1 MTIQTNSNVLVALRK
16 EVTAGVTATVT
27 SAFQVRIIGSPGL
40 TLQRAPITS
49 AELRADGSETMG
61 RLGGKS
67 VDGSFDTELTAGG
80 AIDYLVEGLMRSA
93 WVTSTSVAFS
103 SLTSLAI
110 GTNNVTAT
118 AGDWVGTQG
127 IRVGDVFK
135 LSTGVS
141 ANADLNKVVIA
152 VTSLTITTTP
162 ASFTVAAATST
173 GTLTVLKKVKSA
185 ATPTRRSHTI
195 EQYDEDTDLTEL
207 FLGCRVV
214 GFKLSAKPNEEVK
227 CSWMFKGMDRSILTT
242 GTSPYFT
249 SPSLTTGISMI
260 ADDASVLYN
269 GALVTTFTGID
280 LDFTIAA
287 DAQSVLGSFV
297 SPDIFDNI
305 LSVKG
310 TITGLRSDFSNLTLY
325 DAETEFAVNVLF
337 QELASAPKP
346 CFNVFL
352 PRVKISALSA
362 PVGGQTGPKIETLE
376 LMVGTKVAATGSDGT
391 IATFSSSVVI
401 DG

>member
-49 AELRADGSETMG
+49 AELREDGSETMG

-93 WVTSTSVAFS
+93 WVTQTAVGFATLTTVAV
-103 SLTSLAI
+103 

-118 AGDWVGTQG
+118 AGDWVAEGV
-127 IRVGDVFK
+127 RVGDVFR
-135 LSTGVS
+135 LTTGVA
-141 ANADLNKVVIA
+141 ANADINKVVIA

-173 GTLTVLKKVKSA
+173 GTLTVRKKVKSGT
-185 ATPTRRSHTI
+185 TPTRRSHTI
-195 EQYDEDTDLTEL
+195 EQYDQDTDLTEL

-214 GFKLSAKPNEEVK
+214 GFKISAKPNEEVK
-227 CSWMFKGMDRSILTT
+227 CSFMFKGMDRSILTT
-242 GTSPYFT
+242 ATSPYFT

-287 DAQSVLGSFV
+287 EAQAVLGSFV

-346 CFNVFL
+346 FFNVFL